1 MSNEYMYS
9 DIDINLERQTDGDVK
24 KDTNIEAIKN
34 SINNIFSTMQGS
46 RRMLPEFAGMFHNL
60 LFEPMDEVTARL
72 LAERMIEA
80 INMWDD
86 RVIVEGL
93 DIEMDHDNNQYNC
106 TMSFKIQE
114 TNETEVIEYVLK
126 QT

>member
-1 MSNEYMYS
+1 
-9 DIDINLERQTDGDVK
+9 
-24 KDTNIEAIKN
+24 
-34 SINNIFSTMQGS
+34 
-46 RRMLPEFAGMFHNL
+46 
-60 LFEPMDEVTARL
+60 MDEVTARL

-106 TMSFKIQE
+106 TMSFKIRE

-126 QT
+126 QS